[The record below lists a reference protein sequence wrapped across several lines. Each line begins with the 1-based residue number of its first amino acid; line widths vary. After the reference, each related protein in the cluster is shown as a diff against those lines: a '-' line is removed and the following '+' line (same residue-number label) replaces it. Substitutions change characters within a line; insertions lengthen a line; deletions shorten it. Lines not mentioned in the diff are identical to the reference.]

1 MIATL
6 EKKIYPVKKG
16 EYTRI
21 TAKLLYNSSGK
32 YYYISINPEKVERR
46 ANYSTITVIPVE
58 CNSYKLQTVT
68 RRTKKQDRLA
78 SNDFCVL
85 SGIFAKQKAKSLG
98 VELEANKN
106 D

>member
-21 TAKLLYNSSGK
+21 TAKLLYNSNGK
-32 YYYISINPEKVERR
+32 YYYISINPEKIERR
-46 ANYSTITVIPVE
+46 ANYSMVTVIPAE

-78 SNDFCVL
+78 GEDFSALADV
-85 SGIFAKQKAKSLG
+85 FANKKAKSIG
-98 VELEANKN
+98 VELEA
-106 D
+106 

>member
-1 MIATL
+1 MITKL
-6 EKKIYPVKKG
+6 EKKIYPVKSG

-21 TAKLLYNSSGK
+21 TAELLYNSNGK
-32 YYYISINPEKVERR
+32 YYYIAINPEKVERR
-46 ANYSTITVIPVE
+46 ANYSTVTVIPAE

-98 VELEANKN
+98 VELEA
-106 D
+106 

>member
-1 MIATL
+1 MITTL
-6 EKKIYPVKKG
+6 EKKFFPVLNG

-21 TAKLLYNSSGK
+21 TAELLYNSNGK
-32 YYYISINPEKVERR
+32 YYYISINLEKIERR
-46 ANYSTITVIPVE
+46 ANYSTVTVVPAE
-58 CNSYKLQTVT
+58 CNGYKLQTVT

-98 VELEANKN
+98 VELEA
-106 D
+106 

>member
-1 MIATL
+1 M
-6 EKKIYPVKKG
+6 VNG

-21 TAKLLYNSSGK
+21 AAELLYNSNGK
-32 YYYISINPEKVERR
+32 YYYIAINPKKVERR
-46 ANYSTITVIPVE
+46 ANYSTVTVIPAD

-78 SNDFCVL
+78 LEDFSALADV
-85 SGIFAKQKAKSLG
+85 FANKKAESIG

>member
-1 MIATL
+1 MITTL
-6 EKKIYPVKKG
+6 EKKIYPVKNG

-21 TAKLLYNSSGK
+21 TAELLYNSYGK

-46 ANYSTITVIPVE
+46 ANYSIATVIPVE

-78 SNDFCVL
+78 GEDFSVL
-85 SGIFAKQKAKSLG
+85 AGVFVKQKAKSLG
-98 VELEANKN
+98 VKLEANKN

>member
-1 MIATL
+1 MITTL
-6 EKKIYPVKKG
+6 EKKIYPVKNG

-21 TAKLLYNSSGK
+21 TAELLYNSNGK

-46 ANYSTITVIPVE
+46 ANYSTVTIIPVE

-78 SNDFCVL
+78 LADF
-85 SGIFAKQKAKSLG
+85 SSIADTFARQKAKSIG
-98 VELEANKN
+98 VELEVAK
-106 D
+106 

>member
-1 MIATL
+1 MITTL

-21 TAKLLYNSSGK
+21 TAELLYNSNGK

-46 ANYSTITVIPVE
+46 ANYSTVTVIPAE

-78 SNDFCVL
+78 SEDFSALASV
-85 SGIFAKQKAKSLG
+85 FVKKKAESIG
-98 VELEANKN
+98 VELEA
-106 D
+106 

>member
-1 MIATL
+1 MITKL

-21 TAKLLYNSSGK
+21 TAELLYNSNGK

-46 ANYSTITVIPVE
+46 ANYSTVTVIPVE

-68 RRTKKQDRLA
+68 RRTKKQDRIASEDFSALA
-78 SNDFCVL
+78 DT
-85 SGIFAKQKAKSLG
+85 FASKKAKSIG
-98 VELEANKN
+98 IELEA
-106 D
+106 